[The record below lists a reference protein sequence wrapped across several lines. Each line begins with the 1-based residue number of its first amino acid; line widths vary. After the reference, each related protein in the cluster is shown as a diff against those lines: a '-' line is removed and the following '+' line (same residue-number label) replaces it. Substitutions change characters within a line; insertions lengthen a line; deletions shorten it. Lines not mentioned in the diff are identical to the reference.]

1 MKIANYRTRISR
13 DKLKNALY
21 DPDITAW
28 EHIGQVRETPEQYF
42 QSAVETL
49 DAIHCQDQ
57 AV

>member
-1 MKIANYRTRISR
+1 MRIANYRTRISR

-21 DPDITAW
+21 DPDASVW
-28 EHIGQVRETPEQYF
+28 EHVGQVRETPEQYF

-49 DAIHCQDQ
+49 DAVHRRDR